1 MTKQTRVPK
10 LRFPEFSEE
19 FNSIKL
25 SKEIDNLG
33 YGPRFNS
40 NDYNLTGNVK
50 TIRGTDI
57 GLNGEIKYSQV
68 PLALLEEKLIQN
80 HILEDGDLVMITTA
94 DCGLTGVFRSQEV
107 NYIASAYAVKIKL
120 KASSSPFFFKY
131 YFQTELSK
139 NQVNKFIR
147 KATVANLPGSDV
159 LNFKVSLP
167 PLPEQT
173 KIANFLTAI
182 DDKIQGLKEKKFLLE
197 EYKKGLMQQIFS
209 QNLRFKQ
216 DDGSDFPDW
225 EEKTLGEVSYRIV
238 TKNKEGNT
246 NVLTISAQLGL
257 ISQLEFFNKSVSA
270 KDVTGYYLL
279 EKEDF
284 AYNKSYSNGYPM
296 GAIKRLKR
304 YDKGV
309 VSTLYICFR
318 FKENINLEF
327 MDQYFESGVHN
338 QEIEKVAQEGAR
350 NHGLLNI
357 GLGDFFNTSFKLP
370 STSEQFKIAILL
382 SCIDEKIEKVNQ
394 QIAEVESY
402 KKGLL
407 QQMFV

>member
-1 MTKQTRVPK
+1 MTKQTNVPK
-10 LRFPEFSEE
+10 LRFPEFSGSWEVKKLGE
-19 FNSIKL
+19 LCKVQTGNKDTQNRIENGKYPFFVRSNTVEKINSFSFNGEAILTSGDGVGVGKNFHYINGKFDYHQRVYCLNSFEKDVYGKYIYFVFSEKFGERVLKL
-25 SKEIDNLG
+25 SAK
-33 YGPRFNS
+33 NS
-40 NDYNLTGNVK
+40 VDSV
-50 TIRGTDI
+50 RRD
-57 GLNGEIKYSQV
+57 
-68 PLALLEEKLIQN
+68 
-80 HILEDGDLVMITTA
+80 MIT
-94 DCGLTGVFRSQEV
+94 LMEI
-107 NYIASAYAVKIKL
+107 N
-120 KASSSPFFFKY
+120 
-131 YFQTELSK
+131 
-139 NQVNKFIR
+139 
-147 KATVANLPGSDV
+147 
-159 LNFKVSLP
+159 LP

-182 DDKIQGLKEKKFLLE
+182 DEKIQGLKEKKSLLE

-209 QNLRFKQ
+209 QKLRFKQ

-225 EEKTLGEVSYRIV
+225 EEKTLGEVSDRIV

-370 STSEQFKIAILL
+370 STSEQDKIANFL
-382 SCIDEKIEKVNQ
+382 SSIDEKIEKVSR
-394 QIAEVESY
+394 QIAEAENY